1 MRTMLVKRTSVA
13 PRMRAA
19 ALAAAALLAVA
30 LLASCSCSAAR
41 TEPDAQPQE
50 EASAQKAFD
59 GAAVSDAPE
68 PERPAPEPEYI
79 LIIGD
84 DAWENYTPGHADL
97 MMLMRL
103 DFERG
108 QIALVTVPRDT
119 KHVFADG
126 HADKLNQVYTSS
138 GPEAQCAAVS
148 EVTGVEVTQYVV
160 VGFDGFQNIIGHFGG
175 LDVNLP
181 YALDYSFY
189 TKDHPNEVFAAGE
202 QTLTPWRAMAL
213 SRTRTSYGDYGLEQ
227 DMMRQTINRQ
237 MMVGLIRLAFS
248 DPAQTGALLSALQ
261 GFVSTNVPLET
272 QTAWAE
278 ELASGT
284 QITVHATTG
293 PFTGGIDDEA
303 GGLWLV
309 TPDEQGWASLMAAI
323 EAGQDPSEA
332 AAAYSAE
339 LESPLAP
346 VSTVATVSLG

>member
-1 MRTMLVKRTSVA
+1 MRTMLAKRTSVA

-41 TEPDAQPQE
+41 TESDAQPQE

-68 PERPAPEPEYI
+68 PERPASEPEYI

-148 EVTGVEVTQYVV
+148 EVTV
-160 VGFDGFQNIIGHFGG
+160 
-175 LDVNLP
+175 
-181 YALDYSFY
+181 
-189 TKDHPNEVFAAGE
+189 
-202 QTLTPWRAMAL
+202 
-213 SRTRTSYGDYGLEQ
+213 
-227 DMMRQTINRQ
+227 
-237 MMVGLIRLAFS
+237 RLAVVFS
-248 DPAQTGALLSALQ
+248 PARQRCRGVRAEPEGRVLPAVT
-261 GFVSTNVPLET
+261 ST
-272 QTAWAE
+272 TAE
-278 ELASGT
+278 
-284 QITVHATTG
+284 
-293 PFTGGIDDEA
+293 
-303 GGLWLV
+303 
-309 TPDEQGWASLMAAI
+309 
-323 EAGQDPSEA
+323 
-332 AAAYSAE
+332 
-339 LESPLAP
+339 P
-346 VSTVATVSLG
+346 V